1 MYIDICYNIHTYN
14 TCIHS
19 IYIYIYIHTH
29 IYIYIHIYI
38 YRERERERVNRRQ
51 VGDADSNLLAPDKRA
66 DAAVPSVFTTRVR
79 RVQSY
84 DRPGNESATSPAMLA
99 KPAPKAWY
107 APHARRA
114 GMFL

>member
-1 MYIDICYNIHTYN
+1 M
-14 TCIHS
+14 
-19 IYIYIYIHTH
+19 
-29 IYIYIHIYI
+29 
-38 YRERERERVNRRQ
+38 
-51 VGDADSNLLAPDKRA
+51 GDADSNLLPPDKRA
-66 DAAVPSVFTTRVR
+66 DAAVPSVFTVFTVKFTTRAR

-114 GMFL
+114 EMFL